1 MCGSYEQPL
10 SNQELMERAG
20 VNVVHIAPDTAN
32 SFRPKGRKGVTV
44 AFKQA
49 APGLNIELAVAVCN
63 PEDTFTK
70 KIGTRVAVANF
81 IAGKRVFLPDNRGE
95 GAVLALRRA
104 FGA

>member
-32 SFRPKGRKGVTV
+32 S
-44 AFKQA
+44 FKQA